1 MKLHIPGLG
10 GDQQEQLYYLSNAI
24 PQLVWIA
31 GADGKVIFY
40 NERVS
45 EYAGATRLADGSW
58 QWDGLLHPHDTAA
71 TVEAWAE
78 AVRSGETYV
87 KEHRVK
93 MKNGTYRW
101 HLSRGV
107 PKKNDDGTVS
117 VWFGTATDIH
127 DQKTNEELIKLAQE
141 SAQMGSWHYDF
152 QLETITASD
161 QLKMLLGLDP
171 TAEFSF
177 ELFISRVVEED
188 RENIVNVYRD
198 LSLINPQHPR
208 LEHEYRIRM
217 DDQSIRWLKAKGRIF
232 FNSAGKPIHFAG
244 LMLDITHEKTVEE
257 KLNYRKALLEAQS
270 DAIPDALLVVDA
282 RGKILSFNK
291 NFPLIWRIPEHIIA
305 EKNDD
310 LALAYVSKMV
320 VDGDAFLT
328 GVRKHYE
335 HSRGSTREEIH
346 LKDGRIIERYGNA
359 VLGDDNTNYG
369 WAWYFRDIT
378 REKNAERALEQLI
391 TDRTKELQRSN
402 DDLLQFAHVASHD
415 LKEPV
420 RKIKTFAS
428 MLRTELGEV
437 PSERGRLYMSKIES
451 AADRMYHMI
460 DGLLT
465 YSSLGT
471 VENLNEKVSLE
482 TVIENIKTDLELV
495 FLEKKATLMHEEL
508 PVLKG
513 SQVLI
518 YQLFFNLINN
528 SLKFSKR
535 DVPCI
540 IHIRTSA
547 YPHQLGLDDRENF
560 ITIELKDNGVGFEDV
575 HAENIFKTFT
585 RLHPRKEYEGTGL
598 GLALCKKIVER
609 HGGQIRATAKVND
622 GASFTIVLP
631 LFRE

>member
-45 EYAGATRLADGSW
+45 EYAGATRLPDGSW

-71 TVEAWAE
+71 TVEAWTE

-188 RENIVNVYRD
+188 RENIVHVYRD

-208 LEHEYRIRM
+208 FEHEYRIRM

-244 LMLDITHEKTVEE
+244 LMLDITHEKTVQE

-320 VDGDAFLT
+320 VDGDAFLA

-547 YPHQLGLDDRENF
+547 YPDQLGLDDRENF